1 MRTLLTLALPAL
13 LLAAPANAQG
23 WPQTATGREAE
34 AGDLGPLA
42 NLVGTSIVYRHQPGT
57 VGTVRQIVTGDEGRP
72 KLVVA
77 LRDSGRQVILDPA
90 EIDRR
95 GSRIQLMLDPEQV
108 AGLPGYPGGMPGQ

>member
-1 MRTLLTLALPAL
+1 MRILLTLALPAL
-13 LLAAPANAQG
+13 LLAAPVNAQG
-23 WPQTATGREAE
+23 WPQAATGREAE

-57 VGTVRQIVTGDEGRP
+57 VGIIRQIVTGDQGRP

-77 LRDSGRQVILDPA
+77 LADGGRQVILDPA

-95 GSRIQLMLDPEQV
+95 GTRIQLMLDPGQIP
-108 AGLPGYPGGMPGQ
+108 GLPGYPGGMSGQ